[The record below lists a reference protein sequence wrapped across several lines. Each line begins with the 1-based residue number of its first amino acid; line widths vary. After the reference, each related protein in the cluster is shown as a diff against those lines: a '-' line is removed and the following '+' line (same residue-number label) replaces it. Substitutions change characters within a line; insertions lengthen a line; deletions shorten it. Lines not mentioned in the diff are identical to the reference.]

1 MLAYWIDAT
10 PEQPVPD
17 ASALL
22 QQGVVLQL
30 LESVAALEALLS
42 AGAPAG
48 LLVLD
53 LATATSAPVRA
64 LNQGAHAASM
74 QAMPMIALAD
84 AATEVQMRACLR
96 AGAVDVV
103 PAQFARNALPLLA
116 ARHLNSQGQRPVGR
130 DTEFAAQAMRR
141 AIDNMQADLPFF
153 ASLLREFF
161 DEMPARMQHLRDDWL
176 RSPQQA
182 GHQSHAIKGLA
193 MTFGLLA
200 LADMAK
206 QIENQAAQGDA
217 LDAALLA
224 QAEGEMQSA
233 GFQILRWLQRH
244 QDESGGV
251 E

>member
-1 MLAYWIDAT
+1 
-10 PEQPVPD
+10 
-17 ASALL
+17 
-22 QQGVVLQL
+22 
-30 LESVAALEALLS
+30 
-42 AGAPAG
+42 
-48 LLVLD
+48 
-53 LATATSAPVRA
+53 
-64 LNQGAHAASM
+64 M

-103 PAQFARNALPLLA
+103 PAQFARNAMPLLA
-116 ARHLNSQGQRPVGR
+116 ARHLNSQGQRPVGK
-130 DTEFAAQAMRR
+130 DTEFSAQDIRR

-161 DEMPARMQHLRDDWL
+161 DEMPDRMQHLRDNWQQ
-176 RSPQQA
+176 RPQQA
-182 GHQSHAIKGLA
+182 GHQSHALKGLA

-200 LADMAK
+200 LADVAK
-206 QIENQAAQGDA
+206 RIENQAAQGDA

-233 GFQILRWLQRH
+233 GFQILRWLKRH
-244 QDESGGV
+244 KDLSGGM